1 MHKRLVENNR
11 GFTIVEL
18 LVVIVVIGIL
28 AAITI
33 IAFNGVSRSATNSV
47 LTSNLAAAAKSI
59 EVFKNG
65 DTTSL
70 YPLTLADAKFSS
82 DNANGIIYTYNVSS
96 DRTLYCL
103 QAVVNSRT
111 YFYASTS
118 SKAEPGI
125 CEGTTGVPGDGS
137 STGVV
142 APTTAELIANG
153 DGGGLRVVVNAA
165 WTELSVSWN
174 AVPNAQRYE
183 VQVDKG
189 NGSWLYV
196 NKTDGSVNGIGT
208 QACAV
213 RQTGQYSEYCS
224 AQISSSNTS
233 VAWQHSHVFPSNT
246 TNIFKYRTR
255 AIVGNVEQQWYTAT
269 LNLTPSAQLT
279 KVKNFKVLQYSA
291 SDATKYVLSWD
302 SAAVNN
308 VPKPKIQIQINKNNA
323 GWIMVATADG
333 AVYGTGSQPCAT
345 NESAQY
351 SEYCSAQIDPATTTL
366 TWSHINSRPSN
377 ATNVYEYR
385 IRLRSNNL
393 TGLYG
398 DWTTYTAQIPAV
410 NSLNTPTGFTV
421 TPLSGWT
428 GVSLGWTNAAAMN
441 TPNPKIQIQVNRN
454 GAGWNMVN
462 QTTGAVYGTGSQPC
476 ATNESA
482 QYSEYCSAQIDPAT
496 TSLSWTHTNVIPP
509 AGQTYEYRI
518 RYRSESLTGLYTNW
532 TTVSLAR

>member
-1 MHKRLVENNR
+1 MHNRLTAHSKD

-18 LVVIVVIGIL
+18 LVVIVVIAIL
-28 AAITI
+28 AAVTI
-33 IAFNGVSRSATNSV
+33 ISFNGIARSATNSV
-47 LTSNLAAAAKSI
+47 LASNLATASRLFETYRLQETNA
-59 EVFKNG
+59 
-65 DTTSL
+65 L
-70 YPLTLADAKFSS
+70 YPLTLSELQLTQDPKITYA
-82 DNANGIIYTYNVSS
+82 YNVST
-96 DRTLYCL
+96 DRTVYCL
-103 QAVVNSRT
+103 QA
-111 YFYASTS
+111 TS
-118 SKAEPGI
+118 SDRSYFIASSSSSPEPGS
-125 CEGTTGVPGDGS
+125 CSGTTGVPGDGS
-137 STGVV
+137 IQAQVIQ
-142 APTTAELIANG
+142 TAELVATG

-174 AVPNAQRYE
+174 AVSNAQRYE

-224 AQISSSNTS
+224 AQIASSNTS

-279 KVKNFKVLQYSA
+279 KVKNFKVLQYSV

-308 VPKPKIQIQINKNNA
+308 VPKPKIQIQVNKNNA

-345 NESAQY
+345 NEAAQY

-366 TWSHINSRPSN
+366 TWSHINARPSN

-398 DWTTYTAQIPAV
+398 DWTTYTAQIPTV
-410 NSLNTPTGFTV
+410 NSLNTPTGFAV

-462 QTTGAVYGTGSQPC
+462 QTTGAVYGIGSQPC
-476 ATNESA
+476 ATNETA

-496 TSLSWTHTNVIPP
+496 TSRSWTHANVIPP

-532 TTVSLAR
+532 TTASLTR